1 MSVPY
6 RSTLI
11 ILFLC
16 IGFITFAIG
25 VKVHKTVVNNPLPVV
40 KLIKPAPFVQTQT
53 PHPLASDLPF
63 SDFSTTTRITAIPEK
78 PPVPA
83 TAAVADMVASQPG
96 VSGVTARA
104 YIAGNIETG
113 EIYAEY
119 RPTAVLPVA
128 SMSKLVTAF
137 VATNELSLDRN
148 VEITT
153 ETLNVPPDKSAL
165 KEGERFTVRE
175 LLQPL
180 LLASS
185 NVAAEALLSTI
196 DRTHFLELMSSYS
209 WEIGMPSTFFADPS
223 GVSPYNVAS
232 AKDLFAL
239 AQYLYTSRPD
249 ILEIT
254 RSTGTEIATT
264 SQHGFHAFSSTH
276 PFASDPRFIG
286 GKTGRTPEA
295 GDTMLT
301 ILRIKNQ
308 AVAIVVLGSRYE
320 GRAADTRLLAAK
332 VESLLSGE

>member
-6 RSTLI
+6 RNTLI
-11 ILFLC
+11 VLFLC

-25 VKVHKTVVNNPLPVV
+25 VKVHKTVVNNPHAVV
-40 KLIKPAPFVQTQT
+40 RVFKPT
-53 PHPLASDLPF
+53 PSTEVPRPPTIDLGL
-63 SDFSTTTRITAIPEK
+63 SGLSTTTPVVVISEK
-78 PPVPA
+78 APVPA
-83 TAAVADMVASQPG
+83 TAAVVDVVVAGPG
-96 VSGVTARA
+96 VAGVTARS

-119 RPTAVLPVA
+119 RPSAILPVA

-137 VATNELSLDRN
+137 VATNELSLDKN
-148 VEITT
+148 IEITKEVT
-153 ETLNVPPDKSAL
+153 NVPPDKSAL
-165 KEGERFTVRE
+165 KEGEHFTVQE
-175 LLQPL
+175 LLKPL
-180 LLASS
+180 LVASS

-196 DRTHFLELMSSYS
+196 DRVHFLELMSSYS

-232 AKDLFAL
+232 ARDLFAL
-239 AQYLYTSRPD
+239 AKYLYNSRPD

-254 RSTGTEIATT
+254 RTIGSEMATT
-264 SQHGFHAFSSTH
+264 TEHGSHVFPSTH

-308 AVAIVVLGSRYE
+308 AIAIVVLGSKYE
-320 GRAADTRLLAAK
+320 GRAADTRLLAGK
-332 VESLLSGE
+332 VESLLEGN

>member
-1 MSVPY
+1 MLVPY
-6 RSTLI
+6 RNTFI
-11 ILFLC
+11 VLFLC

-25 VKVHKTVVNNPLPVV
+25 VKIHKTVVNNPLSVV
-40 KLIKPAPFVQTQT
+40 QVLQQT
-53 PHPLASDLPF
+53 PLARIPRSPATDIQF
-63 SDFSTTTRITAIPEK
+63 SKISTTTAIVATPEK
-78 PPVPA
+78 VSVPN
-83 TAAVADMVASQPG
+83 TAAVVDVIVSRPDVA
-96 VSGVTARA
+96 GVTARA

-119 RPTAVLPVA
+119 HPSSILPVA

-137 VATNELSLDRN
+137 VVTNELSIDKDI
-148 VEITT
+148 EITKEST
-153 ETLNVPPDKSAL
+153 NVPPDKSAL
-165 KEGERFTVRE
+165 KEGERFTVLE
-175 LLQPL
+175 LLKPL

-185 NVAAEALLSTI
+185 NVAAEALLSTT
-196 DRTHFLELMSSYS
+196 DRAYFLELMSSYS

-223 GVSPYNVAS
+223 GVSPHNVAS
-232 AKDLFAL
+232 AYDLFAL

-254 RSTGTEIATT
+254 RTVGAEMATT
-264 SQHGFHAFSSTH
+264 TEHGFHAFLSTH

-301 ILRIKNQ
+301 ILRIGDQ

-320 GRAADTRLLAAK
+320 GRAVDTRLLISK
-332 VESLLSGE
+332 VESLIDN

>member
-6 RSTLI
+6 RNTLI
-11 ILFLC
+11 VLFLC

-25 VKVHKTVVNNPLPVV
+25 VKVHRTVAANPSLMV
-40 KLIKPAPFVQTQT
+40 KVIKPAL
-53 PHPLASDLPF
+53 LAQAPRSPEHDLPF
-63 SDFSTTTRITAIPEK
+63 SNLSKATTIAVTPQKAPA
-78 PPVPA
+78 PA
-83 TAAVADMVASQPG
+83 TEAAVDVAVSRPG
-96 VSGVTARA
+96 VPGVTARA

-113 EIYAEY
+113 EIYEEY
-119 RPTAVLPVA
+119 HPSAVLPVA

-137 VATNELSLDRN
+137 VATNELSLDDTIK
-148 VEITT
+148 ITKEAT
-153 ETLNVPPDKSAL
+153 NVPPDKSAL
-165 KEGERFTVRE
+165 NEGEYFTVRE

-196 DRTHFLELMSSYS
+196 DRANFLELMSSYS

-223 GVSPYNVAS
+223 GVSPQNVAS
-232 AKDLFAL
+232 AHDLFAL
-239 AQYLYTSRPD
+239 AKYLYISRPD

-254 RSTGTEIATT
+254 RTTGTEIATT
-264 SQHGFHAFSSTH
+264 TEHGSHTFPSTH

-308 AVAIVVLGSRYE
+308 ATAIVVLGSKYE
-320 GRAADTRLLAAK
+320 GRAADTRLLAGK
-332 VESLLSGE
+332 VESLLGGN